1 MQPSHVSFDDF
12 SNNEMMLAAVVV
24 RELEIIGEAAG
35 KLSKNFKSEHPE
47 IPWADIVG
55 MRNRL
60 IHEYFGVDVKLV
72 WQTSQKNVPEL
83 KEKLLA
89 IDSAKENRLL

>member
-1 MQPSHVSFDDF
+1 
-12 SNNEMMLAAVVV
+12 MMLAAVV

-55 MRNRL
+55 MRN
-60 IHEYFGVDVKLV
+60 
-72 WQTSQKNVPEL
+72 
-83 KEKLLA
+83 
-89 IDSAKENRLL
+89 

>member
-1 MQPSHVSFDDF
+1 LQPSHVSFDDF
-12 SNNEMMLAAVVV
+12 SNNEMMLAAVV

-55 MRNRL
+55 MRN
-60 IHEYFGVDVKLV
+60 
-72 WQTSQKNVPEL
+72 
-83 KEKLLA
+83 
-89 IDSAKENRLL
+89 

>member
-1 MQPSHVSFDDF
+1 LQPSHVSFDDF
-12 SNNEMMLAAVVV
+12 SNNEMMLAAVV

-60 IHEYFGVDVKLV
+60 IHEYFSVDVKLV

>member
-1 MQPSHVSFDDF
+1 M
-12 SNNEMMLAAVVV
+12 

-60 IHEYFGVDVKLV
+60 IHEYFGIDVKLV

-89 IDSAKENRLL
+89 TDLAEENRLL

>member
-12 SNNEMMLAAVVV
+12 SNNEMMLAAVV

>member
-1 MQPSHVSFDDF
+1 LQPSHVSFDDF
-12 SNNEMMLAAVVV
+12 SNNEMMLAAVV